1 MESSHDAM
9 TSFQTVVNL
18 MMESEE
24 DFMNE
29 GVKEDVGVVTGFS
42 IEYGGKDILVDE
54 DEEEE
59 MSEDGGE

>member
-9 TSFQTVVNL
+9 TSVQTIVNL

-29 GVKEDVGVVTGFS
+29 G
-42 IEYGGKDILVDE
+42 IEENVCGCE
-54 DEEEE
+54 F
-59 MSEDGGE
+59 